1 MKVIVVVY
9 DWHGLIAE
17 NEPEIYLRVDDP
29 VMWENISKFLETD
42 IKNMDD
48 LVKWKE
54 DNEAS
59 EVDEYV
65 YLFDV
70 ELPSEIRR

>member
-1 MKVIVVVY
+1 
-9 DWHGLIAE
+9 
-17 NEPEIYLRVDDP
+17 
-29 VMWENISKFLETD
+29 MWENISKFLETD